1 MYETMTPVKLPP
13 AAAGLGVAASRQ
25 QFPVELEAEFS
36 ELQAVAPCPS
46 FLPAAV
52 AAGLIFHALLI
63 AEHQLLHLDTP
74 LFALRA
80 LGVTVALVALMLL
93 PAGERVRTGGRALAL
108 TSVARM
114 VLALLGGISFEN
126 PVDLFGIQ
134 TGVAALIVL
143 AGVSLR
149 LPFAWGTLLA
159 AVAFATDAAALVS
172 IPGVAPVLRL
182 ESLWAPTLATAFSI
196 LSGWVRM
203 QEARRSFLATRHAAF
218 AEVQAGPSPDA
229 HHLDEVTGIANRTA
243 FDMRL
248 RAAWENAV
256 ARRNS
261 VALLAFSIDEFSQQ
275 KKQYGQ
281 RFGDMLQTQIAS
293 VLKDGLRR
301 SDDMVARYDMH
312 HFVVMLPGV
321 GLDGATQ
328 IAERLRGCVEEVA
341 VYVGTSRHR
350 ATVTVGVASL
360 RAKRGCHRDQLVES
374 SLQALEQAK
383 AQGSNLVFV
392 GGRGCLPRMA

>member
-1 MYETMTPVKLPP
+1 MYETMTPVNSQTP
-13 AAAGLGVAASRQ
+13 AAGVGVAASRQ

-46 FLPAAV
+46 FLPGAL
-52 AAGLIFHALLI
+52 AAGLLFHSLLI
-63 AEHQLLHLDTP
+63 AERQFLHLDIP
-74 LFALRA
+74 LFAVRA
-80 LGVTVALVALMLL
+80 LGITAALVSLMLL
-93 PAGERVRTGGRALAL
+93 PAAHRVRTPCRILAL
-108 TSVARM
+108 VSVSM
-114 VLALLGGISFEN
+114 IMPALLAGVSFDN
-126 PVDLFGIQ
+126 PIDLLGIQ
-134 TGVAALIVL
+134 TGLAALIVL
-143 AGVSLR
+143 AGFSLR
-149 LPFAWGTLLA
+149 LPFAWSTLLA
-159 AVAFATDAAALVS
+159 LGALSTDAAALGSVS
-172 IPGVAPVLRL
+172 AVSPMLRI
-182 ESLWAPTLATAFSI
+182 ESLWAPALAAAFSI
-196 LSGWVRM
+196 MSGWVRM

-218 AEVQAGPSPDA
+218 AEVQATPSPDA

-341 VYVGTSRHR
+341 VYVGTHRHR
-350 ATVTVGVASL
+350 ATVTVGVASM
-360 RAKRGCHRDQLVES
+360 RAKRGAHRDQLVEGT
-374 SLQALEQAK
+374 LEALEQAK
-383 AQGSNLVFV
+383 GQGSNLVFV